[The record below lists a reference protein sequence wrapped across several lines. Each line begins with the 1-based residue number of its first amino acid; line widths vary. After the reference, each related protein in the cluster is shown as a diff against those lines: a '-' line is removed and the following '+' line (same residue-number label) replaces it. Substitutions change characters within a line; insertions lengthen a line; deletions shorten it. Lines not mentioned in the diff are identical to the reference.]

1 SREGT
6 HRDDPEL
13 LVFPGHPIQRAHDVV
28 GVDCGPLRYEPV
40 REEADRPLSRFL
52 GHADHA
58 YLDTVLV
65 HLAQRH
71 RDRIA
76 GVEVVGYALE
86 HVLGG
91 HTELVTALPVLRLTL
106 DEGVLIGA
114 RLAKSDMRVDDGDPV
129 VRGHTVDSF
138 RIGPL
143 FRSRA
148 VMRSR
153 SRMSR
158 LASTLPV

>member
-1 SREGT
+1 FG
-6 HRDDPEL
+6 
-13 LVFPGHPIQRAHDVV
+13 Q
-28 GVDCGPLRYEPV
+28 VDRV
-40 REEADRPLSRFL
+40 WID
-52 GHADHA
+52 
-58 YLDTVLV
+58 
-65 HLAQRH
+65 
-71 RDRIA
+71 
-76 GVEVVGYALE
+76 GVEVVGYSIE

-91 HTELVTALPVLRLTL
+91 HTELVTVLPVLRLTL

-158 LASTLPV
+158 LASTFPV